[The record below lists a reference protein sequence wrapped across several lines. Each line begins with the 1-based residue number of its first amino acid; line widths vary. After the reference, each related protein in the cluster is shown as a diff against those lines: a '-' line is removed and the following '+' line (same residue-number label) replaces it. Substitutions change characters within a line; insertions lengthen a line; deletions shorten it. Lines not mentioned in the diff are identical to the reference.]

1 MDCLGLLPAI
11 ADDIFVSM
19 TLPSPALA
27 HLGMRR
33 WLDMTFLALAA
44 AAIVTTALI
53 WQRPL
58 TAQRASGDQAKQKAA
73 SQDDPESRLAQRITT
88 DETEVKLLES
98 RIQVA
103 RELVDNEKERLASLD
118 NSSRLL
124 MSIATVF
131 AILLGFAAW
140 KTLEDQRKAA
150 GEGLKLQLQLFDQ
163 QFAKP

>member
-103 RELVDNEKERLASLD
+103 KQLVDNEKERLASLD

-131 AILLGFAAW
+131 AILLGFAAR